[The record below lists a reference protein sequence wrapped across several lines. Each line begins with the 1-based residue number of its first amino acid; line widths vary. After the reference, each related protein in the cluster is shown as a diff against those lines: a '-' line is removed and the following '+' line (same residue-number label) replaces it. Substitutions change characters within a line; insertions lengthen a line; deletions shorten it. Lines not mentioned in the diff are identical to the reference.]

1 MINFDLIQSGVIV
14 GSALSPLEDVLH
26 LKRLNVT
33 AVICLQ
39 SDEELKERDVDL
51 AEIQSWYSDNNIV
64 MHHFPINDFDEV
76 DMTKKIGEPI
86 NTLNTL
92 LSDKQKVYVHCNAG
106 ICRAPAVVLGYL
118 CHHEGMNF
126 GEALR
131 QIQIARPIASPF
143 RTAVKNASQEL
154 SA

>member
-14 GSALSPLEDVLH
+14 GSALSSLDDVLR
-26 LKRLNVT
+26 LKQLNVT

-39 SDEELKERDVDL
+39 SDAELKERDVDL
-51 AEIQSWYSDNNIV
+51 TEIRTWYADNNIV

-76 DMTKKIGEPI
+76 DLSKKIAKPI
-86 NTLNTL
+86 NTLNQL
-92 LSDKQKVYVHCNAG
+92 LGDKQKVYVHCNAG

-118 CHHEGMNF
+118 CHHEGMSF

-143 RTAVKNASQEL
+143 RTAVKNALLEL
-154 SA
+154 AG